1 MRFSGMRNED
11 YDRELLAFVTL
22 ICVALTTTFSLFET
36 TTPPAA
42 KVTQAPARIEQLE
55 PVRVVGTPFVLNTSP
70 RSALQA
76 SPPTCRSRARA

>member
-11 YDRELLAFVTL
+11 YDRELLAFVAL

-42 KVTQAPARIEQLE
+42 KVTQAPARVEPARIEQLE

-70 RSALQA
+70 R
-76 SPPTCRSRARA
+76 AR